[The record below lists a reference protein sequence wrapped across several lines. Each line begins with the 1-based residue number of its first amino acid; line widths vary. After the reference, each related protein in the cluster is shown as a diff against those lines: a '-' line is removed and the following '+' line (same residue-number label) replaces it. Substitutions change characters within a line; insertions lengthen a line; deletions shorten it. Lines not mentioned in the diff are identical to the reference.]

1 MIKELGQ
8 LAEATISILAEDTI
22 EFDTPFVGR
31 FGLSV
36 LLELRAGDSEKHILF
51 DTNSAAQPLLH
62 NLKIMGKS
70 LDRVSTVYLSH
81 CHYDH
86 TDGLPRVL
94 EALQR
99 PVPVLAHPEIF
110 RPCFE
115 INPDGIR
122 HIGITGHSQSDF
134 ERLGAVFTLTRDPLN
149 LMTGV
154 VSTGEIERLTPFEE
168 LEDLYTISNGE
179 VVQDHER
186 DDSAIILNLEH
197 GLVILTGCCH
207 AGIVNTMTHARRI
220 TGVEK
225 VYAVMGGLHLIGA
238 SEEKIQKSVE
248 ALQAVDWV
256 FAGHCTGFDGLRRI
270 SAAIGDRLRPI
281 HTGSEIRL
289 PVGDPSRAVRTI
301 PPVVRDRY
309 RF

>member
-1 MIKELGQ
+1 MIKELGHLTQ
-8 LAEATISILAEDTI
+8 ATISILAEDTI

-31 FGLSV
+31 FGLSA

-51 DTNSAAQPLLH
+51 DTNSAAQPILH
-62 NLKIMGKS
+62 NLRIMGKS

-86 TDGLPRVL
+86 TDGLPGVL

-99 PVPVLAHPEIF
+99 PVAVLAHPEIF

-122 HIGITGHSQSDF
+122 HIGITGHSQSDL
-134 ERLGAVFTLTRDPLN
+134 ERKGAVFTLTRDPVN

-154 VSTGEIERLTPFEE
+154 VSTGEIERVTPFEE
-168 LEDLYTISNGE
+168 LEDLYTISSGT
-179 VVQDHER
+179 VVRDHER
-186 DDSAIILNLEH
+186 DDSAIILNLEP
-197 GLVILTGCCH
+197 GLAILTGCCH
-207 AGIVNTMTHARRI
+207 AGIVNTLTHARRI

-225 VYAVMGGLHLIGA
+225 VHAVMGGLHLIGA
-238 SEEKIQKSVE
+238 KEDKIRESVK
-248 ALQAVDWV
+248 ALQEVDWV

-270 SAAIGDRLRPI
+270 ANAVGDRLRPI
-281 HTGSEIRL
+281 HTGTEIRL
-289 PVGDPSRAVRTI
+289 PVEDPARPAQTI
-301 PPVVRDRY
+301 PTVVRDRY

>member
-1 MIKELGQ
+1 MIKELGH
-8 LAEATISILAEDTI
+8 LTEATVSILAEDTI

-31 FGLSV
+31 FGLSA
-36 LLELRAGDSEKHILF
+36 LLELRAGDFEKHVLF
-51 DTNSAAQPLLH
+51 DTNSAAQPILH
-62 NLKIMGKS
+62 NLRIMGRS

-86 TDGLPRVL
+86 TDGLPGVL

-99 PVPVLAHPEIF
+99 PVSVLAHPEIF

-122 HIGITGHSQSDF
+122 HIGITGHSQSDL
-134 ERLGAVFTLTRDPLN
+134 ERMGAVFTLTRDPLN

-154 VSTGEIERLTPFEE
+154 VSTGEIERLTPFEG
-168 LEDLYTISNGE
+168 LEDLYTISDGT
-179 VVQDHER
+179 VVRDHER
-186 DDSAIILNLEH
+186 DDSAIILSLEQ

-207 AGIVNTMTHARRI
+207 AGIVNTMTHARQI

-225 VYAVMGGLHLIGA
+225 IYAVMGGLHLIGA
-238 SEEKIQKSVE
+238 SEEKIQKSVD

-270 SAAIGDRLRPI
+270 GAAIGDRLHPF

-289 PVGDPSRAVRTI
+289 PVDDPSRPVRTI